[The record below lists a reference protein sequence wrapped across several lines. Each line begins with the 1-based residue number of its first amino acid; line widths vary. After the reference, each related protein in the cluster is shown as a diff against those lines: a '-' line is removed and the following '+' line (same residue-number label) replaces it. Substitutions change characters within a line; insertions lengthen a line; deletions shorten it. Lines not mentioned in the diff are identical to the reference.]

1 MSDLPP
7 YELSSSEPSSPV
19 PPPDLSPSAPALR
32 PLPASPAPV
41 LAQRPASFLKLL
53 GAAMLG
59 TALVLGGLLVFGLL
73 LVSAIAS
80 AAGGAPSVPKKAV
93 VVLDLS
99 GALPELA
106 PAPNP
111 LLGEAKALDLA
122 DVRRALSMAAADARV
137 EAVWVRTD
145 GLSAAWA
152 TREEIR
158 NGLLAVRAAGKTVYA
173 STRDAGTDE
182 AAYYVLSAADSV
194 FLPPLAAFEFNGFV
208 LQPEFYARA
217 LAKLGVTPNV
227 VRAGTFK
234 AAVEPFL
241 REDLSDANRAQLRGL
256 LDAQNRAFI
265 AAVAES
271 RAMTT
276 DRVNALLTQRPV
288 LTTEDAV
295 RERLADA
302 IEDETTLEARLSDR
316 FADGGDL
323 ATISARDY
331 AATSPSAAGIKS
343 GTAGQVAVVVAAGTI
358 VDGESG
364 TSFNPLFGGETVGD
378 RTFVDAME
386 AARTDD
392 KVKAVVLRVNSPG
405 GSVSASEAMRR
416 AVARTAEDKPVVV
429 SMGDY
434 AASGGYWISTP
445 AALLVAE
452 PTTLTGSIGV
462 FSLWFNTRGLFEDK
476 LGITLDTVRTSP
488 FANLVSA
495 TASPSDAERALL
507 QRYVDTTY
515 ARFLGIVAE
524 SRGMATAQVD
534 SLAQGRVWSGADA
547 QRIGLVDS
555 LGGLG
560 LAVRLAARK
569 AGLAEGTYGT
579 RMLPRPKPWFTQ
591 MQEQMGARAAAWTL
605 ARRSPQE
612 QALARAADALAALD
626 AWQGRALAWLPPSLR
641 MR

>member
-7 YELSSSEPSSPV
+7 PEPSSPE
-19 PPPDLSPSAPALR
+19 PSPRAAPPDLTPPPALPPVAR
-32 PLPASPAPV
+32 PLPAAPA
-41 LAQRPASFLKLL
+41 ARPASFLKLL
-53 GAAMLG
+53 SAAMLG
-59 TALVLGGLLVFGLL
+59 TALVLGGLFVLGLL
-73 LVSAIAS
+73 VVSAIAS
-80 AAGGAPSVPKKAV
+80 AAGGAPTVPKKAV

-106 PAPNP
+106 AAPNP

-122 DVRRALSMAAADARV
+122 DVRRALAMAASDERV

-158 NGLLAVRAAGKTVYA
+158 SGLLAVRAAGKTVYA

-208 LQPEFYARA
+208 VQPEFYARA
-217 LAKLGVTPNV
+217 LDKLGVVPNV

-256 LDAQNRAFI
+256 LDAQNRTFI

-271 RAMTT
+271 RAMPM
-276 DRVNALLTQRPV
+276 DSVNALLTRRPV

-302 IEDETTLEARLSDR
+302 VLDETTLEQRLADR
-316 FADGGDL
+316 FAGGGTL
-323 ATISARDY
+323 ATVSARDY
-331 AATSPSAAGIKS
+331 AATPASAAGVKT
-343 GTAGQVAVVVAAGTI
+343 GTSGQVAIVLAAGTI

-378 RTFVDAME
+378 RTFVETME
-386 AARTDD
+386 TARTDD

-405 GSVSASEAMRR
+405 GSVSASEAMRL
-416 AVARTAEDKPVVV
+416 AVARTAETKPVVV

-445 AALLVAE
+445 ASLLVAE

-462 FSLWFNTRGLFEDK
+462 FSLWFNTRGLFEDR

-488 FANLVSA
+488 FATLVSA

-560 LAVRLAARK
+560 LAVRLAAQK

-591 MQEQMGARAAAWTL
+591 MQEQMGARAAAWAL
-605 ARRSPQE
+605 GRRGPQE
-612 QALARAADALAALD
+612 QALARAAEALAALD
-626 AWQGRALAWLPPSLR
+626 AWQGRALAWLPPVLR
-641 MR
+641 IR